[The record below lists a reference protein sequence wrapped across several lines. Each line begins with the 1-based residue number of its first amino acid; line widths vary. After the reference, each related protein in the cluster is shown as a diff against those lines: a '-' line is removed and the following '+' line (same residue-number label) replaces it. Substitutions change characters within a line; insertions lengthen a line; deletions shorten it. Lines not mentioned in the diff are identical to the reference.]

1 MADALVQ
8 DLRELIARRRVL
20 VIVGSGVSIGATK
33 NSPAASWTGLLK
45 LGAARCREL
54 HPSLDD
60 KWEQRLIG
68 EITSGDLDDTLSA
81 AEKIAR
87 KLQAPKGGEFNR
99 WLRETVGALQLREA
113 AVLEALRDLQLPLAT
128 TNYDD
133 LLERVTKFPAVTW
146 RDQAKVFRVLRGEEQ
161 AVLHL
166 HGHWDEPESV
176 VLGIRDYEQV
186 RQNPHTQAVIR
197 ALGMTQSL
205 LFVGCGEGMSD
216 PNFQPFRSW
225 LCEVNAS
232 NEARNYRLALDRE
245 VRPLQAQH
253 QPGERILVQGY
264 GAQHGKLPGFLRSLL
279 SEPAT
284 PATAGRTAPHPPG
297 TPRPPSSG
305 DSPAILEYLRRVQK
319 DTEKLKLI
327 GLGQGVQIE
336 LPIAQAYI
344 PLNVVVSRGLQ
355 ADNHFHF
362 DDQALRQRE
371 HVEENVQL
379 CDIFK
384 WAARFESRGVLLLGD
399 PGAGKTTGA
408 RQFCWRVL
416 QKDDGRPLV
425 VPASAG
431 SGTPRPPEGGT
442 TNLGLPPGTIPVFLR
457 LRHVTPHH
465 LAHGLTSFITDS
477 VAAAALP
484 PELADPGPSLLAR
497 KGVLW
502 VFDGLDEVVNEN
514 ARVHVCGWLKQALD
528 QRPDDFFLVTSRYSG
543 YQGRVDLGPGFC
555 QFHVKPLDEPQ
566 VAEFVDHWYR
576 AVYQRLHGLGADIA
590 ERAGNTI
597 NSLMELL
604 RQPEYR
610 IGRLRELPANPLMLT
625 ILCVVHH
632 QDRNLPRR
640 RADLYARCV
649 RVLVEHW
656 RKEVRDLQE
665 ISGYDPEAA
674 EAVLAA
680 IAWWLQEKE
689 GRTTLT
695 VAELGVVATKALA
708 DLAPGAGLGRD
719 GEAFIRRMRD
729 ESGILAMW
737 SAGQCGFLH
746 LTFQEYLAG
755 LHAAREDRAEE
766 LVKHIGQS
774 WWREVILVA
783 TAIGSQKFALKFFTA
798 LVAGDAVAKEGV
810 FVDQCLDEARYAV
823 LEPFLAALTA
833 KGVKPERQLDLL
845 RRLKTFDHPELLA
858 ACREFARSRHA
869 ELASLA
875 GEILQRAGIT
885 VERPRIEVAGGP
897 LEQWVDPRTGIAF
910 IAIPAGEFDMGSN
923 EFDGAKPIH
932 RVRIT
937 KPFWLGKYQVTN
949 QEYERFLRVRSRRLP
964 ALWGESSFNQPQ
976 QPVVGVSWTDAQ
988 AFCSWAGC
996 RLPTEAEWEYACRAG
1011 SSWRFCFGDD
1021 DAVLCL
1027 YAWYNRN
1034 SRGRLWPV
1042 GQKRPNVWGPYD
1054 MHGNVWEWCQDY
1066 YSENYYQHSPKPDP
1080 AGPGKTG
1087 PVVLRGGS
1095 GSEFA
1100 ASLQSGFRR
1109 DCPPDVRRSDIGFR
1123 CVWSGDWVS
1132 DSGLP
1137 QLQ

>member
-33 NSPAASWTGLLK
+33 NAPAASWTGLLK

-54 HPSLDD
+54 HPSLDAA
-60 KWEQRLIG
+60 WEQRLIG

-87 KLQAPKGGEFNR
+87 KLQAPKGGEFSR
-99 WLRETVGALQLREA
+99 WLRESVGALQLRDA
-113 AVLEALRDLQLPLAT
+113 AVLEALRDLQVPLAT

-133 LLERVTKFPAVTW
+133 LLERVTGLPAVTW

-161 AVLHL
+161 AILHL

-186 RQNPHTQAVIR
+186 RQDAHAQAVIR

-232 NEARNYRLALDRE
+232 NEARNYRLALDGE

-279 SEPAT
+279 SKPAT
-284 PATAGRTAPHPPG
+284 PATAGRTVPHPPG

-305 DSPAILEYLRRVQK
+305 DSPAILEYLRRVEK

-344 PLNVVVSRGLQ
+344 PLDVVVSRGLQ

-379 CDIFK
+379 CDIFQ

-416 QKDDGRPLV
+416 QERGRPR
-425 VPASAG
+425 PQPG
-431 SGTPRPPEGGT
+431 SGSGDVAAGGGARAPIPADDALA
-442 TNLGLPPGTIPVFLR
+442 LGLPPGTIPVFLR

-484 PELADPGPSLLAR
+484 PELADPGPHLLKR

-528 QRPDDFFLVTSRYSG
+528 QRPDDFFFVTSRYSG

-649 RVLVEHW
+649 RVLVEH
-656 RKEVRDLQE
+656 
-665 ISGYDPEAA
+665 
-674 EAVLAA
+674 
-680 IAWWLQEKE
+680 
-689 GRTTLT
+689 
-695 VAELGVVATKALA
+695 
-708 DLAPGAGLGRD
+708 
-719 GEAFIRRMRD
+719 
-729 ESGILAMW
+729 
-737 SAGQCGFLH
+737 C
-746 LTFQEYLAG
+746 
-755 LHAAREDRAEE
+755 
-766 LVKHIGQS
+766 
-774 WWREVILVA
+774 
-783 TAIGSQKFALKFFTA
+783 
-798 LVAGDAVAKEGV
+798 
-810 FVDQCLDEARYAV
+810 
-823 LEPFLAALTA
+823 
-833 KGVKPERQLDLL
+833 
-845 RRLKTFDHPELLA
+845 
-858 ACREFARSRHA
+858 
-869 ELASLA
+869 
-875 GEILQRAGIT
+875 
-885 VERPRIEVAGGP
+885 
-897 LEQWVDPRTGIAF
+897 
-910 IAIPAGEFDMGSN
+910 
-923 EFDGAKPIH
+923 
-932 RVRIT
+932 
-937 KPFWLGKYQVTN
+937 
-949 QEYERFLRVRSRRLP
+949 YE
-964 ALWGESSFNQPQ
+964 
-976 QPVVGVSWTDAQ
+976 
-988 AFCSWAGC
+988 
-996 RLPTEAEWEYACRAG
+996 
-1011 SSWRFCFGDD
+1011 
-1021 DAVLCL
+1021 
-1027 YAWYNRN
+1027 
-1034 SRGRLWPV
+1034 
-1042 GQKRPNVWGPYD
+1042 
-1054 MHGNVWEWCQDY
+1054 
-1066 YSENYYQHSPKPDP
+1066 
-1080 AGPGKTG
+1080 
-1087 PVVLRGGS
+1087 
-1095 GSEFA
+1095 
-1100 ASLQSGFRR
+1100 
-1109 DCPPDVRRSDIGFR
+1109 
-1123 CVWSGDWVS
+1123 
-1132 DSGLP
+1132 
-1137 QLQ
+1137 